1 MSEKVDF
8 EKLFK
13 ELEDIVKK
21 MESGN
26 LPLQESLELFEK
38 GMKISKILKSELDSI
53 EHKVEILLKDE
64 NGNIKKEEFDREI
77 EES

>member
-1 MSEKVDF
+1 MSEKIDF

-13 ELEDIVKK
+13 ELEEIVEK
-21 MESGN
+21 MESGD
-26 LPLQESLELFEK
+26 LTLQESLELFEK
-38 GMKISKILKSELDSI
+38 GMKISKILKKELDSI

-64 NGNIKKEEFDREI
+64 SGNIRKEEFDREI

>member
-1 MSEKVDF
+1 MTEKIDF

-13 ELEDIVKK
+13 ELEEIVEK
-21 MESGN
+21 MESGD
-26 LPLQESLELFEK
+26 LTLQESLELFEK
-38 GMKISKILKSELDSI
+38 GMKISKILKKELDSI

-64 NGNIKKEEFDREI
+64 SGNIRKEEFDREI

>member
-1 MSEKVDF
+1 MAEKIDF

-13 ELEDIVKK
+13 ELEEIVEK
-21 MESGN
+21 MESGD
-26 LPLQESLELFEK
+26 LTLQESLELFEK
-38 GMKISKILKSELDSI
+38 GMKISKILKKELDSI

-64 NGNIKKEEFDREI
+64 SGNIRKEEFDREI